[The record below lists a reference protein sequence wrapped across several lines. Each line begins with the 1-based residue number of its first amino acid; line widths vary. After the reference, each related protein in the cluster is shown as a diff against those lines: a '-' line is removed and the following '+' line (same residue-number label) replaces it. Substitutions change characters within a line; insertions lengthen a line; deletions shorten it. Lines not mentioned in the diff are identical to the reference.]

1 MTDDHV
7 YRRTESSSNVYHA
20 DKSCRFIAGQTV
32 STYRQE
38 TAEYWN
44 NLDPCSEC
52 VEGSDD

>member
-1 MTDDHV
+1 MTDHV
-7 YRRTESSSNVYHA
+7 YRRTESSANVYHA

-32 STYRQE
+32 STYRRQ

-52 VEGSDD
+52 VEGSDE